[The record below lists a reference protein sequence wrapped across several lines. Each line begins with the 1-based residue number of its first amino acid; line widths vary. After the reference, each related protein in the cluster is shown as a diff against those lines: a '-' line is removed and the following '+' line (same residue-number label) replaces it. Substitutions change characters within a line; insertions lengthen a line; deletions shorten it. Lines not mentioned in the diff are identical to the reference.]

1 MILIEILLS
10 FLALVLPV
18 LISVAYLTLAER
30 KVMGAMQQRFGPNS
44 IGFFGLLQ
52 PLADGLKLLL
62 KEAVIPTNSNTFSFI
77 FAPIL
82 TFFISLLNWAILP
95 FSSYC
100 FFADVNLSLLFI
112 FAVSGLAVY
121 GVILSGWSS
130 NSKYAFFG
138 AIRSAAQMVSYEVS
152 MGLILM
158 SALFCVG
165 SINFI
170 DIVLFQSFI
179 FFAIPFLPLFLM
191 FLVSILAETNRA
203 PFDLP
208 EAESELVSGF
218 NVEYSSMGFAL
229 FFLAEYGSIIAMSIL
244 TVLIFLGGWLSIN
257 FSPLFLIEPFILAF
271 KTSFILFFFI
281 WVRAS
286 FPRYR
291 VDQLM
296 RLCWKIFLP
305 LVLAFVLLNF
315 SVVFIFNGLF

>member
-1 MILIEILLS
+1 MFLIEILLS
-10 FLALVLPV
+10 FLAIVVPV

-30 KVMGAMQQRFGPNS
+30 KVMGSMQQRFGPNS
-44 IGFFGLLQ
+44 VGFYGLLQ

-82 TFFISLLNWAILP
+82 TFFISLLNWSILP
-95 FSSYC
+95 FGAYC
-100 FFADVNLSLLFI
+100 YFADVNISLLFI

-152 MGLILM
+152 MGLILI
-158 SALFCVG
+158 STLFCVG
-165 SINFI
+165 SLNFI
-170 DIVLFQSFI
+170 DIVLYQCYI
-179 FFAIPFLPLFLM
+179 FFVIPFLPLFLM

-229 FFLAEYGSIIAMSIL
+229 FFLAEYGSIIAMSLL
-244 TVLIFLGGWLSIN
+244 TVLIFLGGWLSIPI
-257 FSPLFLIEPFILAF
+257 SWLFLIEPFVLAF

-305 LVLAFVLLNF
+305 MVLGFVLLIF
-315 SVVFIFNGLF
+315 SIVFVFNGFL

>member
-1 MILIEILLS
+1 MFLIEILLS

-62 KEAVIPTNSNTFSFI
+62 KEAVIPTNANTFSFI

-100 FFADVNLSLLFI
+100 FFADINLSLLFI

-121 GVILSGWSS
+121 GVILSGWSR

-158 SALFCVG
+158 SSLFCVG
-165 SINFI
+165 SLNFI
-170 DIVLFQSFI
+170 DIVLFQSYV
-179 FFAIPFLPLFLM
+179 FFLIPFMPLFLM

-244 TVLIFLGGWLSIN
+244 TVLIFVGGWLLVNLYWI
-257 FSPLFLIEPFILAF
+257 FLLEPFVLAF
-271 KTSFILFFFI
+271 KTSFVLFFFI

-305 LVLAFVLLNF
+305 MVLGFVLLNF
-315 SVVFIFNGLF
+315 SVIFIFNGFY

>member
-1 MILIEILLS
+1 MFLIEILLS
-10 FLALVLPV
+10 FLALVVPV

-30 KVMGAMQQRFGPNS
+30 KVMGSMQQRFGPNS
-44 IGFFGLLQ
+44 VGFFGLLQ

-82 TFFISLLNWAILP
+82 TFFISLVNWAIIP
-95 FSSYC
+95 FNSYC

-121 GVILSGWSS
+121 CVILSGWAS

-165 SINFI
+165 SLNFI
-170 DIVLFQSFI
+170 DIVLYQSYVFFI
-179 FFAIPFLPLFLM
+179 VPFLPLFLM

-229 FFLAEYGSIIAMSIL
+229 FFLAEYGSIIAMSTL
-244 TVLIFLGGWLSIN
+244 TVLIFMGGWLSIN
-257 FSPLFLIEPFILAF
+257 LYWLFLIEPFVLAF
-271 KTSFILFFFI
+271 KTSFILFFLFG
-281 WVRAS
+281 
-286 FPRYR
+286 
-291 VDQLM
+291 
-296 RLCWKIFLP
+296 
-305 LVLAFVLLNF
+305 FVHHFHVIELINLWGF
-315 SVVFIFNGLF
+315 VEKYFCLYP

>member
-1 MILIEILLS
+1 MFLLEIILS
-10 FLALVLPV
+10 FLVLVVPALVC
-18 LISVAYLTLAER
+18 IAYLTLAER
-30 KVMGAMQQRFGPNS
+30 KIMGSMQQRFGPNS
-44 IGFFGLLQ
+44 VGFFGLLQ
-52 PLADGLKLLL
+52 PLADGLKLLI

-82 TFFISLLNWAILP
+82 TFYISLLNWSILP

-100 FFADVNLSLLFI
+100 FFANVNISLLFI
-112 FAVSGLAVY
+112 FAISGIAVY

-152 MGLILM
+152 IGLILM
-158 SALFCVG
+158 GALFCVG
-165 SINFI
+165 SLNFV
-170 DIVLFQSFI
+170 DIVLFQNYI
-179 FFAIPFLPLFLM
+179 YFFIPFLPLFLM
-191 FLVSILAETNRA
+191 FLISILAETNRA

-257 FSPLFLIEPFILAF
+257 FSLLFLIEPFILAF

>member
-1 MILIEILLS
+1 MFLIEILLS
-10 FLALVLPV
+10 FLALVVPV

-30 KVMGAMQQRFGPNS
+30 KVMGSMQQRFGPNS
-44 IGFFGLLQ
+44 VGFFGLLQ

-82 TFFISLLNWAILP
+82 TFFISLVNWAIIP
-95 FSSYC
+95 FNSYC

-121 GVILSGWSS
+121 GVILSGWAS

-165 SINFI
+165 SLNFI
-170 DIVLFQSFI
+170 DIVLYQSYVFFI
-179 FFAIPFLPLFLM
+179 VPFLPLFLM

-229 FFLAEYGSIIAMSIL
+229 FFLAEYGSIIAMSTL
-244 TVLIFLGGWLSIN
+244 TVLIFMGGWLSIN
-257 FSPLFLIEPFILAF
+257 LYWLFLIEPFVLAF

-305 LVLAFVLLNF
+305 LALGFVLLIF
-315 SVVFIFNGLF
+315 SIVFIFNGFF

>member
-1 MILIEILLS
+1 MFLIEILLS
-10 FLALVLPV
+10 FLALVVPV

-30 KVMGAMQQRFGPNS
+30 KVMGSMQQRFGPNS
-44 IGFFGLLQ
+44 VGFFGLLQ

-82 TFFISLLNWAILP
+82 TFFISLVNWAIIP
-95 FSSYC
+95 FNSYC

-121 GVILSGWSS
+121 GVILSGWAS

-165 SINFI
+165 SLNFI
-170 DIVLFQSFI
+170 DIVLYQSYVFFI
-179 FFAIPFLPLFLM
+179 VPFLPLFLM

-229 FFLAEYGSIIAMSIL
+229 FFLAEYGSIIAMSTL
-244 TVLIFLGGWLSIN
+244 TVLIFMGGWLSIN
-257 FSPLFLIEPFILAF
+257 LYWLFLIEPFVLAF
-271 KTSFILFFFI
+271 KTSFILFFLFG
-281 WVRAS
+281 
-286 FPRYR
+286 
-291 VDQLM
+291 
-296 RLCWKIFLP
+296 
-305 LVLAFVLLNF
+305 FVHHFHVIELINLWGF
-315 SVVFIFNGLF
+315 VEKYFCL